1 MSAVQTLH
9 YLIAFAQSFYAA
21 VKSFLST
28 LPPSFISHFF
38 ISFEMTYVGN
48 YVCILFV
55 VLETILLNGV
65 FVGWGILTAVFKED
79 GLFFLDEN
87 WQGLNRFLPSERSD
101 VI

>member
-9 YLIAFAQSFYAA
+9 YLIAFAQSFYTA

-28 LPPSFISHFF
+28 LPLFSFF

-48 YVCILFV
+48 YICIVFV

-79 GLFFLDEN
+79 ELFFLDEN
-87 WQGLNRFLPSERSD
+87 WHGLNRFFYLLSGPKS
-101 VI
+101 

>member
-9 YLIAFAQSFYAA
+9 YFIAFAQSFYAA

-28 LPPSFISHFF
+28 LPQKFYFYFF

-48 YVCILFV
+48 YICILFV

-87 WQGLNRFLPSERSD
+87 CHGANRFFTL
-101 VI
+101 